1 MNNWSSLYIRQEFSV
16 LWLFFLSHQLPDTPN
31 TTLQQINSSC
41 SQFIKS
47 PADFEI
53 LSTMSS
59 TAEYPQGEIFA
70 KMFSPVQNPQDDGS
84 SDIKSISEHH
94 SEQEQ
99 LESESHYE
107 PLDDETLKHMREKK
121 REMLKRKRAKTCK
134 PEY

>member
-1 MNNWSSLYIRQEFSV
+1 
-16 LWLFFLSHQLPDTPN
+16 
-31 TTLQQINSSC
+31 
-41 SQFIKS
+41 
-47 PADFEI
+47 
-53 LSTMSS
+53 MSS
-59 TAEYPQGEIFA
+59 TAEYPHGEIFA
-70 KMFSPVQNPQDDGS
+70 KMFSPVQNPQDDES

-134 PEY
+134 PEYINKKKKDRAQRKEDAKEEKAEAKDMELFRLYASACYADGVADTMDMDV